1 MIAAVVNQ
9 PRTVSS
15 TVEPRFLISM
25 TLLNGS
31 LNRSQTLEPVTPR
44 SLSHH
49 FAVIPLHMVPD
60 YVISLIQEGEE
71 ISHK

>member
-1 MIAAVVNQ
+1 MIVTLVNE

-15 TVEPRFLISM
+15 TVDPLFIISM
-25 TLLNGS
+25 TLLNDS
-31 LNRSQTLEPVTPR
+31 LNRFQTLELVTPR
-44 SLSHH
+44 SPSHH